1 MNQLLQTITNLGMNK
16 LLYNILF
23 AFSFVVVIVYTV
35 LNCKNYNLSKKK
47 ALIFSVC
54 VYVVSLFW
62 MFFLYWAESGFK
74 QWGGNNIVRVFIWI
88 PVAAY
93 PFCKLM
99 KIDWSQAC
107 DFLAPCPVLIQGV
120 SHYGC
125 LFEGCCHGYRWEH
138 GIWNPSLKYNTFPI
152 QPIEACT
159 AVLIAIY
166 ILHRQKKLHYKSD
179 GLTYPIMMML
189 FGYSRFFLEFLRDN
203 DKLFLGISGLA
214 IHALVMGLVGTAV
227 YETVKSRSHIKRKR

>member
-1 MNQLLQTITNLGMNK
+1 MNQLIHSVTDLGMNK
-16 LLYNILF
+16 LLYDIFF
-23 AFSFVVVIVYTV
+23 AFSFVVVIVYT
-35 LNCKNYNLSKKK
+35 LINCKNYKLTKKK
-47 ALIFSVC
+47 ALLFTVC
-54 VYVVSLFW
+54 VYALSLFW
-62 MFFLYWAESGFK
+62 MFFLYWVESGFRN
-74 QWGGNNIVRVFIWI
+74 WGGNNIVRVFIWI

-99 KIDWSQAC
+99 DIDWRQAC

-125 LFEGCCHGYRWEH
+125 IFQGCCNGYPFKH
-138 GIWNPSLKYNTFPI
+138 GIWNPDLQYNCFPI
-152 QPIEACT
+152 QPVEACV
-159 AVLIAIY
+159 AVIIAVY
-166 ILHRQKKLHYKSD
+166 VLYRQKKIQYQSD

-214 IHALVMGLVGTAV
+214 IHALAMGIVGTAV
-227 YETVKSRSHIKRKR
+227 YGAVKSRKGNRRR